1 MESKSNEATPQ
12 RPEGARLLN
21 APLVEMD
28 LNGFIAQIKA
38 ESTWAESDHNAITIF
53 KGDSMRVVL
62 IGMHENAEL
71 KTHSANGIINVQVLE
86 GKIDFTTE
94 QQTVLLEKGKMIAL
108 HEKIPHS
115 VLALKESFLL
125 LTMVMNKVT

>member
-1 MESKSNEATPQ
+1 MKNKSNEATPQ

-28 LNGFIAQIKA
+28 LNGLIAQIKA

-53 KGDSMRVVL
+53 KGDGLRVVL

-86 GKIDFTTE
+86 GKINFTTE
-94 QQTVLLEKGKMIAL
+94 LHTVLLEKGKMIAL

-115 VLALKESFLL
+115 VLALQESFFL
-125 LTMVMNKVT
+125 LTMVMNKGT

>member
-12 RPEGARLLN
+12 RPDGARLLN

-86 GKIDFTTE
+86 GKINFTTE
-94 QQTVLLEKGKMIAL
+94 LQTVLLEKG
-108 HEKIPHS
+108 
-115 VLALKESFLL
+115 
-125 LTMVMNKVT
+125 